1 MCGSK
6 LEYLERRAR
15 IERLDVEHSKALG
28 RARLVGELG
37 LMLLVSITGLVLPCR
52 SCCLGGARPACGQ
65 LPGKSGVCESMLA
78 CESEC
83 EQAAHR

>member
-1 MCGSK
+1 MDC
-6 LEYLERRAR
+6 LDIRAR
-15 IERLDVEHSKALG
+15 IEFQDDEHHEAPWS
-28 RARLVGELG
+28 RRIRWELG
-37 LMLLVSITGLVLPCR
+37 SMLLLNIMGSVLPCR

-65 LPGKSGVCESMLA
+65 LPGKSGVCESVLA